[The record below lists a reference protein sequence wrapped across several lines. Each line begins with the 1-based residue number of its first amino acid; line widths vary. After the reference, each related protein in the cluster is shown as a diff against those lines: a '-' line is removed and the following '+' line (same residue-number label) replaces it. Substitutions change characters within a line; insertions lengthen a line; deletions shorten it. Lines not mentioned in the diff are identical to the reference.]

1 MRLWCLALLVLTAGT
16 GLLASTARGDDAQ
29 IRLLPPCLAGF
40 PVLPCPTTTA
50 PGPPPPPPLHSPPPV
65 EERRPMVTTP
75 TTVRYDPRRIVVRF
89 RPRTPKGTI
98 DAAFARAGVTPERVL
113 PRLGFH
119 LVRAA
124 EGRRDEALASLRRE
138 PSVRGVE
145 RETIV
150 DGLDTLPNDPAWPEQ
165 WGLHTVGFA
174 RAWDVTRGSPSI
186 VVAVLDTGIDRTHSD
201 LDGAVLSGFDFV
213 NLDADATDDHGH
225 GTAVAGIVAARGNNA
240 LGLTGA
246 CWSCALLPVK
256 VLGADGTGT
265 TAAIAAGVV
274 WAADRGASVI
284 NLSLGSPGTTDV
296 LSASVQYATRKN
308 VVVVAAAGNSGSTT
322 PFYPAAESSVV
333 GVAATNQD
341 DRLYSWSNHGAWVRV
356 AAPGCNVAPWPAD
369 AYIELCGTSAAA
381 PLVSGLAALLR
392 AANPQA
398 TVQQTVDALEKAV
411 VPVPG
416 ELRHG
421 RVSAGQA
428 IMQLTPATPPR
439 AAVRVTSRFSGRLTP
454 RTRRALYE
462 RRVGPGRIVA
472 RLTFDKGRRLSLWLA
487 SPNRPVTR
495 MSGKSP
501 LKLVSTTRGG
511 KIRLLVAGRPR
522 RASYR
527 LTVSY
532 VTP

>member
-1 MRLWCLALLVLTAGT
+1 MFR
-16 GLLASTARGDDAQ
+16 
-29 IRLLPPCLAGF
+29 
-40 PVLPCPTTTA
+40 
-50 PGPPPPPPLHSPPPV
+50 
-65 EERRPMVTTP
+65 TP

-89 RPRTPKGTI
+89 RRGTPKLTI
-98 DAAFARAGVTPERVL
+98 DAAFARAGVTLERAL
-113 PRLGFH
+113 PTLGYH

-124 EGRRDEALASLRRE
+124 EGRREEALASLRKE
-138 PSVRGVE
+138 PSVSGVE

-150 DGLDTLPNDPAWPEQ
+150 DGLDTLPNDAAWPAQ
-165 WGLHTVGFA
+165 WGLHTVGFP

-186 VVAVLDTGIDRTHSD
+186 VVAVLDTGIDPTHPD
-201 LDGAVLSGFDFV
+201 LGGTVLSGHDFV
-213 NLDADATDDHGH
+213 NLDTDAADDHGH
-225 GTAVAGIVAARGNNA
+225 GTAVAGIVAARGNNSV
-240 LGLTGA
+240 GLAGA
-246 CWSCALLPVK
+246 CWTCALLPVK
-256 VLGADGTGT
+256 VLGADGSGT

-284 NLSLGSPGTTDV
+284 NLSLGAPGTTAV
-296 LSASVQYATRKN
+296 LSAAVQYAARKN
-308 VVVVAAAGNSGSTT
+308 AVVVAAAGNSGVTT

-356 AAPGCNVAPWPAD
+356 AAPGCNIAPWPGA

-398 TVQQTVDALEKAV
+398 TVQQTVDAVEKAV
-411 VPVPG
+411 VQVPG

-421 RVSAGQA
+421 RVSADQA
-428 IMQLTPATPPR
+428 MVQLTPATPPR
-439 AAVRVTSRFSGRLTP
+439 AAVRVTARFSGRLTP
-454 RTRRALYE
+454 RARRALYE

-472 RLTFDKGRRLSLWLA
+472 RLKFDKGRRLSLWLA

-501 LKLVSTTRGG
+501 LRLVSTTRGG
-511 KIRLLVAGRPR
+511 TIRLLVAGRPR